1 MAHTLLQRLARL
13 KSLGAGGESFPLL
26 VDDALTEVDSAI
38 KPELLE
44 LLTKAS
50 TNQQV
55 IYLTEDPDVAAW
67 ARVEALTGQLSI
79 VEPVADKPPT
89 DRTHRR
95 IRPNIAV

>member
-1 MAHTLLQRLARL
+1 M
-13 KSLGAGGESFPLL
+13 
-26 VDDALTEVDSAI
+26 VDVDPAI
-38 KPELLE
+38 KPDLLE

-50 TNQQV
+50 NNQQV

-79 VEPVADKPPT
+79 VEPVADKPPA